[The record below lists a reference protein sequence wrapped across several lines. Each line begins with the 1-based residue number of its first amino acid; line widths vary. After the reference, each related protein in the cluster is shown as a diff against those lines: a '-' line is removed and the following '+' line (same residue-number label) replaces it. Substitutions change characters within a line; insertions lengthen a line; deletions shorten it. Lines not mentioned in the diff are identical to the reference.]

1 MRSLSY
7 WVSIWRGVFL
17 STFARSIFARRFFC
31 PQIFLPTDF
40 FAYRFFCLQIFL
52 PADLFACRSFCLQEV
67 LDCQR
72 VQYIGG
78 SKRRPKMVHLFLS
91 TGDRIACLKVWWA
104 PWIPCKSPPFRYDT
118 VSTLAR
124 GIVLNAARSFLSIN
138 LVNSYGTWQ
147 IQVQHKWF
155 GRSEQLPDPINAG

>member
-1 MRSLSY
+1 
-7 WVSIWRGVFL
+7 
-17 STFARSIFARRFFC
+17 
-31 PQIFLPTDF
+31 
-40 FAYRFFCLQIFL
+40 
-52 PADLFACRSFCLQEV
+52 
-67 LDCQR
+67 
-72 VQYIGG
+72 
-78 SKRRPKMVHLFLS
+78 
-91 TGDRIACLKVWWA
+91 
-104 PWIPCKSPPFRYDT
+104 